1 MKKTI
6 LLFTLLSIA
15 CFLQAQSAKQF
26 KVYVFFAEECPISI
40 YMTKP
45 LQEVGKLYWKN
56 SDFYAVF
63 PQQKSNFNTAL
74 LFKEQYQLDQFDIVI
89 DQDQSITK
97 KLEGTVTPEV
107 VITDQ
112 GGEVLYR
119 GRISNAYSAPGKMK
133 HGKRTNEL
141 KNIMAQLN
149 AGKSIP
155 KPWLD
160 AVGCYI
166 TFKPQ

>member
-1 MKKTI
+1 MKKI
-6 LLFTLLSIA
+6 VILFTFLLA
-15 CFLQAQSAKQF
+15 GVLLQAQSDKKF

-45 LQEVGKLYWKN
+45 LQEVGKMYWKS

-74 LFKEQYQLDQFDIVI
+74 LFKEQYQLDQFDILM
-89 DQDQSITK
+89 DKDQSITRG
-97 KLEGTVTPEV
+97 LEGTVTPEV

-112 GGEVLYR
+112 EGEVLYR

-141 KNIMAQLN
+141 KNIMAQLTT
-149 AGKSIP
+149 GKSIP
-155 KPWLD
+155 KPWPD
-160 AVGCYI
+160 AIGCYI